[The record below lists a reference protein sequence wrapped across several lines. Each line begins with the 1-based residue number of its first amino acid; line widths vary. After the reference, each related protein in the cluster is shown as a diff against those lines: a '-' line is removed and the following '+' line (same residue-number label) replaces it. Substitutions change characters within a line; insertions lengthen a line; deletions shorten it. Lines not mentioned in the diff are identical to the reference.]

1 VNQSVDAMGFTSALN
16 ACSRST
22 SSTTHWSEVSGGRTA
37 IGTAEYGMDD
47 WRAAPPLQQQA
58 SRSEA

>member
-1 VNQSVDAMGFTSALN
+1 VFARRIAARVP
-16 ACSRST
+16 
-22 SSTTHWSEVSGGRTA
+22 THWSEVSGGRTA

-47 WRAAPPLQQQA
+47 WRAAPSLQHV